1 MSKIVTPFK
10 VGLVTVASLVTLFWA
25 ISELKKGADE
35 DEGVLVYAIF
45 RDASGLVP
53 KSRVVVAGINVGEI
67 DRIELAADLAKVWLR
82 IRADLHTDASVM
94 RKQAS
99 LLGDYYLRL
108 FPGTSGKQLQDGDR
122 ISKVVEDVGAN
133 ALIEQ
138 LERISG
144 DIARV
149 TTSVEKVLGGEQ
161 GRRALQEFVD
171 NLNATTRAI
180 RQSVAG
186 NQGAFDSIVT
196 NLDGITTDVAGFTG
210 SAGRSVDGILREVH
224 QIVRQVNGIIGR
236 SKGDVDESVGSLK
249 ETLTKLERT
258 LDELSVA
265 VQNVSSIT
273 AKIDEG
279 KGTVGALVND
289 DHLAQGLDRMVDD
302 AGEFVHTLT
311 GMQTIVG
318 LRGEYNFG
326 LNSLKNTLSLRFQ
339 PREDKYYLIEIVD
352 DPRGSTSV
360 SRRTLESQ
368 DPAKHQII
376 HETETLTT
384 DQLKFSLQFAKEYH
398 FLTGR
403 FGIIENTGGFGGNA
417 RLFDDRLDVQLDM
430 FDFGA
435 DRYPRL
441 RMRAAYEFFRHMY
454 FVGGFDD
461 VLNLRLDAPGETLFL
476 GAGLRFTDDDLK
488 ALLTTVPSVSF

>member
-1 MSKIVTPFK
+1 MGKLVTPFK
-10 VGLVTVASLVTLFWA
+10 VGLVTLASLAALFWA
-25 ISELKKGADE
+25 IAELKKGADE
-35 DEGVLVYAIF
+35 DEGVVVFCIF
-45 RDASGLVP
+45 KDASGLVP

-82 IRADLHTDASVM
+82 VRVRLHSDAAVM

-108 FPGTSGKQLQDGDR
+108 FPGTSGKLLQNGDR
-122 ISKVVEDVGAN
+122 VTRVVEDIGAN
-133 ALIEQ
+133 ALIERLGQ
-138 LERISG
+138 ISG

-149 TTSVEKVLGGEQ
+149 TASVEKVLGGEE
-161 GRRALQEFVD
+161 GRKILQEFVD
-171 NLNATTRAI
+171 NLNATTRAV

-186 NQGAFDSIVT
+186 NQGAFDAIVD
-196 NLDGITTDVAGFTG
+196 NVEGITTDVRGFTG
-210 SAGRSVDGILREVH
+210 SAGHNVDGILREVH
-224 QIVRQVNGIIGR
+224 QIVRQVNSIVGR
-236 SKGDVDESVGSLK
+236 SKGDVDDTVGSLK
-249 ETLTKLERT
+249 VTLEKLERT

-273 AKIDEG
+273 GKIDEG
-279 KGTVGALVND
+279 KGTVGKLIND

-311 GMQTIVG
+311 GLQTIVG

-326 LNSLKNTLSLRFQ
+326 MNSLKNYLSLRFQ
-339 PREDKYYLIEIVD
+339 PREDKYYLVEIID
-352 DPRGSTSV
+352 DPRGSTQV
-360 SRRTLESQ
+360 TRRTLESQ
-368 DPAKHQII
+368 DPAKHQIV

-384 DQLKFSLQFAKEYH
+384 DELKFSLQFAKEYH

-435 DRYPRL
+435 DRYPRIRL
-441 RMRAAYEFFRHMY
+441 RAAYEFFRHMY
-454 FVGGFDD
+454 MLGGLDD
-461 VLNLRLDAPGETLFL
+461 VLNVRLDAPGETFFL

-488 ALLTTVPSVSF
+488 ALLTTMPSVSF